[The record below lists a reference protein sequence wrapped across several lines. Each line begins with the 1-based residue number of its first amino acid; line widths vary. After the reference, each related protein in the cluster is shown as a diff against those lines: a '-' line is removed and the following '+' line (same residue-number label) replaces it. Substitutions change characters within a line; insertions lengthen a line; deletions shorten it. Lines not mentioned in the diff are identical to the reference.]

1 MSNDIRVTC
10 RGADSLPID
19 AIVEFQ
25 GALKTITQDNLDKLK
40 RSILRHGFTAPFFVW
55 QSADNH
61 LIDGHQRL
69 KALLALRQEGYDMPL
84 LPVVYI
90 EADSEA
96 HAKEKLLYITSQYG
110 EFTREGFA
118 SFVDGLDFSMEDMR
132 LTDGEFTSGMF
143 EIGDIDAPELA
154 DGDRAPFQQM
164 TFTLHDEQAEAVE
177 RAIGAAKEDG
187 HGTSDINENSNGNA
201 LAWIAEAFI
210 DG

>member
-25 GALKTITQDNLDKLK
+25 GSLKTITQDNLDKLK

-55 QSADNH
+55 ASADNH

-90 EADSEA
+90 DADSEA
-96 HAKEKLLYITSQYG
+96 HAKEKLLYISSQYG
-110 EFTREGFA
+110 EFTSEGFA
-118 SFVDGLDFSMEDMR
+118 EFTADVDFDMSDIR
-132 LTDGEFTSGMF
+132 LTDGVFFVAEGSEF
-143 EIGDIDAPELA
+143 ELPDDNQDID
-154 DGDRAPFQQM
+154 
-164 TFTLHDEQAEAVE
+164 
-177 RAIGAAKEDG
+177 ED
-187 HGTSDINENSNGNA
+187 DMSNTEHECPNCGFK
-201 LAWIAEAFI
+201 W
-210 DG
+210 

>member
-1 MSNDIRVTC
+1 MYKQIRVTC

-55 QSADNH
+55 ASADNH

-90 EADSEA
+90 DADSEE
-96 HAKEKLLYITSQYG
+96 HAKEKLLYISSQYG
-110 EFTREGFA
+110 EFTSEGFA
-118 SFVDGLDFSMEDMR
+118 EFTENFDLDMSDIR
-132 LTDGEFTSGMF
+132 LTDGEFYTATISDVDVDSFFDEPQDGK
-143 EIGDIDAPELA
+143 EEGPKRCPHCGGEL
-154 DGDRAPFQQM
+154 
-164 TFTLHDEQAEAVE
+164 
-177 RAIGAAKEDG
+177 
-187 HGTSDINENSNGNA
+187 
-201 LAWIAEAFI
+201 
-210 DG
+210 